1 LSLLESPPAHHAAR
15 TAHPLTNPTFR
26 ELWLA
31 STVSNIGT
39 WMQTVG
45 GAWLMTTLTAD
56 ALPVALMQTA
66 TTLPAFL
73 VGLPAGS
80 LADRLDR
87 RRLTLATQAWM
98 LLCAAALGFLT
109 LAGVVT
115 PWLLLG
121 MTFALGL
128 GSALA
133 APTWAAIIPDVVDRP
148 QVPTAISMNGAGYNV
163 ARATGPALGGFV
175 VAVTGPAYA
184 FLINAASFL
193 ATLGVVFRWRPR
205 AGRSG
210 SAAREPLT
218 SMVVAGVQ
226 YVWQAETQRVV
237 LVRSMLW
244 MLCASAF
251 WGLLPVVA
259 VHELGLDAT
268 GYGLLVTCVGAGA
281 VAGAFGLPWLRR
293 RIRTNW
299 LLMLSI
305 VIFTLMYLVLAWVRL
320 VPLVCV
326 VLAIG
331 GAAWTTSNQ
340 NFQIAVQMSA
350 PRSMAARAMAAYLL
364 TFQGGQAIGA
374 AVWGALADQVG
385 NPVTLTLAALGT
397 SLGLLAAVKWVVVDP
412 SPSSSPAPT
421 GHRGG

>member
-1 LSLLESPPAHHAAR
+1 LSLLESAPAQP
-15 TAHPLTNPTFR
+15 TTSGAHPLTNPTFR
-26 ELWLA
+26 ELLLA
-31 STVSNIGT
+31 NTVSNIGT

-45 GAWLMTTLTAD
+45 GAWLMTTLTVD

-87 RRLTLATQAWM
+87 RRLTLATQSWM
-98 LLCAAALGFLT
+98 LLCAAALGLLT
-109 LAGVVT
+109 LAGLVT

-133 APTWAAIIPDVVDRP
+133 APTWASIIPDVVERT
-148 QVPTAISMNGAGYNV
+148 QVPTAISMDSAGFNV
-163 ARATGPALGGFV
+163 ARATGPALGGLV

-205 AGRSG
+205 PGRAG
-210 SAAREPLT
+210 AATREPLT
-218 SMVVAGVQ
+218 HMLVAGVR

-259 VHELGLDAT
+259 VRELDLDAG
-268 GYGLLVTCVGAGA
+268 GYGFLVTCVGVGA
-281 VAGAFGLPWLRR
+281 VAGAFALPWLRR
-293 RIRTNW
+293 RVPTNR
-299 LLMLSI
+299 LLMTSI
-305 VIFTLMYLVLAWVRL
+305 VIFTVMYLVLAWVRS

-340 NFQIAVQMSA
+340 NFQISVQMSA
-350 PRSMAARAMAAYLL
+350 PRSMAARAIAAYLL

-374 AVWGALADQVG
+374 AVWGALADRVG
-385 NPVTLTLAALGT
+385 DPVTLTLAALGT
-397 SLGLLAAVKWVVVDP
+397 SLGLVAAVKWVVHEPVANA
-412 SPSSSPAPT
+412 PAM
-421 GHRGG
+421 GH